1 MAAAATLMQLALG
14 AVYAW
19 SVFRAPL
26 ASALGASVTQV
37 NLAFTIANVTLGVA
51 AFVGGLWL
59 ARVGPRVVA
68 VTAGVLYGA
77 GVALAGV
84 LGHHLALLYL
94 CYGVLGGAGIGLG
107 YIVPLATL
115 VKWFPDRRGLITGVA
130 VAGFGGG
137 ALVFGPLARALIVAH
152 GPFVAL
158 EVLGVLFLVIVL
170 AAAIQLGDPP
180 DGYRP
185 PGWQPPALAARAP
198 APDVG
203 LRGALATW
211 QWYALWLMLFL
222 NVGAGISIIAE
233 AVPMAQELTGA
244 GAARATALVGTI
256 ALCNGAGRL
265 VWAALSDRVGRRP
278 VFAALFLIQAA
289 VFALLPVAHGYHPF
303 LALACVC
310 LLCYGGGFGTM
321 PALVADYFGARHVG
335 RIYGLMLTAWSAGA
349 VLGPLIVSHLRDA
362 TGQYTRGLQIIAV
375 LMLGAA
381 ILPIVLHAPHR
392 ATATSRRYARARR
405 AARLTGDSWA

>member
-1 MAAAATLMQLALG
+1 MQLALG

-68 VTAGVLYGA
+68 VTAGALYGA
-77 GVALAGV
+77 GVMLAGV

-115 VKWFPDRRGLITGVA
+115 VKWFPDRRGLVTGVA
-130 VAGFGGG
+130 VAGFGAG

-158 EVLGVLFLVIVL
+158 EVLGALFLVIVL
-170 AAAIQLGDPP
+170 AAAIHLGDPP

-185 PGWQPPALAARAP
+185 PGWHPAALAARTP
-198 APDVG
+198 APEVG
-203 LRGALATW
+203 LGGALATW

-265 VWAALSDRVGRRP
+265 IWAALSDRVGRRP

-289 VFALLPVAHGYHPF
+289 VFALLPFAHGYRQF
-303 LALACVC
+303 LALACGC

-335 RIYGLMLTAWSAGA
+335 RIYGLLLTAWSAGA

-362 TGQYTRGLQIIAV
+362 TGEYTRGLQIIAV
-375 LMLGAA
+375 LMLGAS
-381 ILPIVLHAPHR
+381 ILPLILHAPHS
-392 ATATSRRYARARR
+392 ATAAANRRFARARR